1 MHIRGLKEVTG
12 WKNTYPH
19 TVSYKVPQNPCPISY
34 PKSHVLIWH
43 PECIYVCKIRRYIWS
58 KILQTFANF
67 FDTHIFTRC
76 MLICRCDG
84 PKELGS
90 EDGVREKSDL
100 VKQVQK
106 TWKCEVHRSYCTD
119 LPTRNYG
126 PGKWLTWNGHNWRC
140 RLYELAMKKICDL
153 SKGVHF

>member
-1 MHIRGLKEVTG
+1 MFKMRLSVIYYMHPEKKNINNYIKKCTYVRGLKEVTG

-90 EDGVREKSDL
+90 EDGVREKS
-100 VKQVQK
+100 
-106 TWKCEVHRSYCTD
+106 
-119 LPTRNYG
+119 
-126 PGKWLTWNGHNWRC
+126 
-140 RLYELAMKKICDL
+140 RL
-153 SKGVHF
+153 